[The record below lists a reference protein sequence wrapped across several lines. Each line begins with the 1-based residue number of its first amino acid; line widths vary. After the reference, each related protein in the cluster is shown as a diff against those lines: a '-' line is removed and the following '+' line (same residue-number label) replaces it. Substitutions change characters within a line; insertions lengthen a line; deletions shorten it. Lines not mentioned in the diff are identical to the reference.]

1 MEKFIHIF
9 STGTDHLLFYIIV
22 FSVVS
27 SALFYLA
34 KVRSGSAVVLNTL
47 QIIKLMLSSKL
58 GSKAD
63 DLVDIWIEGLKK
75 IQDGEFSRDD
85 GVDQFVRYV
94 RLAAA
99 NKGVILTEDD
109 IQHISQLVSSTLE
122 IFLGKKQTEISLG
135 VNKFNAMNVK

>member
-1 MEKFIHIF
+1 MEKIIHIF

-99 NKGVILTEDD
+99 NKGVTLTEDD

>member
-1 MEKFIHIF
+1 MNLDTLQI
-9 STGTDHLLFYIIV
+9 LFYIIV